1 MHFSIWKLCAVSC
14 LPKGFVDLPGTETEL
29 ISTKYQYANVRGLG
43 LTGITHDCKKV
54 GRWHTRLDLI
64 FGLIAHSSL
73 IALLCFFFIYH
84 LQHDICIE
92 FHKIVNRQIFY
103 FIFSAG
109 AESAKK
115 LLQEIIILPYLRPE
129 VFYHPH
135 Y

>member
-14 LPKGFVDLPGTETEL
+14 LPKGFVDLPGTQTEL
-29 ISTKYQYANVRGLG
+29 ISTKYRYANVRGLG
-43 LTGITHDCKKV
+43 LNWDHPRLQESWKMAYKAGFSFWFDCPFIHDC
-54 GRWHTRLDLI
+54 
-64 FGLIAHSSL
+64 SSL
-73 IALLCFFFIYH
+73 LFFIYH

-129 VFYHPH
+129 VFYHLH

>member
-1 MHFSIWKLCAVSC
+1 M
-14 LPKGFVDLPGTETEL
+14 
-29 ISTKYQYANVRGLG
+29 
-43 LTGITHDCKKV
+43 
-54 GRWHTRLDLI
+54 
-64 FGLIAHSSL
+64 IAR
-73 IALLCFFFIYH
+73 LCFFFIYH

-129 VFYHPH
+129 VFIIYIINFFKS
-135 Y
+135 